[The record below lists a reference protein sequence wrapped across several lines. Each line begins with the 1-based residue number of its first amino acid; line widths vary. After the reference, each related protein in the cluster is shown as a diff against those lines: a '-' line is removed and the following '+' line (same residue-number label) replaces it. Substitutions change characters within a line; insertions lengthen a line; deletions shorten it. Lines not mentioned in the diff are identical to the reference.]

1 MAEEIT
7 PEAIKNTNLGREL
20 SLEQCA
26 VLARACHLKR
36 LESGETLFEEGQ
48 SDDELFIILS
58 GRFAVS
64 RDSGRGFSNTLHL
77 LSPGDLAGESG
88 FLDSKPHSATLRAV
102 GNSEVLTL
110 KREKLESLLV
120 ENPVVVYGVMRA
132 IIRSIREII
141 RRMNQQYQ
149 QMTDYINQSGSRF

>member
-7 PEAIKNTNLGREL
+7 AETIKNTNLGREL

-26 VLARACHLKR
+26 VLARACQLKR
-36 LESGETLFEEGQ
+36 IKNGEILFEEGQ
-48 SDDELFIILS
+48 SDDELFVILS

-77 LSPGDLAGESG
+77 LNPGDLAGESG

-102 GNSEVLTL
+102 GDSEVLTL